1 MDGWMDIFREIE
13 GDSVITYNNDTTLT
27 QYLPAHTD
35 RHTHTVCDAAAEA
48 TLEAASALD
57 ELHVGTHVGL
67 TAVTADRTAVPMV
80 HNVRRGLRG
89 REGIC

>member
-1 MDGWMDIFREIE
+1 MGGRT
-13 GDSVITYNNDTTLT
+13 VIDAVAEAAL
-27 QYLPAHTD
+27 
-35 RHTHTVCDAAAEA
+35 VAAAA
-48 TLEAASALD
+48 ID